1 MLRVQECGG
10 HFGKVRRR
18 LAGKERT
25 LLVVRI
31 RLVHVK
37 RDSIRSQRATTS
49 CPDGSHTALEATSLQ
64 DATGGT
70 LPTTVTNG
78 PRAPL
83 LAGVTANGYVG
94 PLKSPVAL
102 KQAEHSCE
110 NPLLQSDCSP
120 ERTRV
125 HSRGL
130 ATHRATDRIWAII
143 LEDSLQRP
151 KASAP
156 SYPSTPAPPSA
167 QETSWT
173 SGPLRSRPAAKFLS
187 SASV

>member
-31 RLVHVK
+31 GLVHVE
-37 RDSIRSQRATTS
+37 RNSNRSQSATTS
-49 CPDGSHTALEATSLQ
+49 CPEGSHTALEATSLQ

-94 PLKSPVAL
+94 PLKTPVAL

-120 ERTRV
+120 
-125 HSRGL
+125 RGL

-143 LEDSLQRP
+143 LEDPLQRP
-151 KASAP
+151 KASAR
-156 SYPSTPAPPSA
+156 SYPSTSRAPSA

-173 SGPLRSRPAAKFLS
+173 SVRSRPATKLLS